1 MQEYAARVCSD
12 GRVQTVK
19 EHTVGVW
26 EKAESDAALMGV
38 ASIAKLVCL
47 LHDMGKNTAYSN
59 EYQHTVGVWNTWA
72 GEKPIHS
79 HAGAKLIYER
89 YFQVESKSSP
99 LVMLLSELAEA
110 VIMSHHGIFDCLKPA
125 SIKGDFNGLIKKIY
139 HDNYDFQEAKELLF
153 AQIVKP
159 EELDAVFESAIA
171 ELKNLYTVIRR
182 MTSKKRRIF
191 LLLINV
197 I

>member
-59 EYQHTVGVWNTWA
+59 EYQHTVGVGNTWA
-72 GEKPIHS
+72 GERPIHS
-79 HAGAKLIYER
+79 HAGAKLIDER

-99 LVMLLSELAEA
+99 LVVLLSELAE
-110 VIMSHHGIFDCLKPA
+110 
-125 SIKGDFNGLIKKIY
+125 
-139 HDNYDFQEAKELLF
+139 
-153 AQIVKP
+153 
-159 EELDAVFESAIA
+159 
-171 ELKNLYTVIRR
+171 TVIINQWYCRNTFNIIIKMR
-182 MTSKKRRIF
+182 LTF
-191 LLLINV
+191 LW
-197 I
+197 

>member
-59 EYQHTVGVWNTWA
+59 EYQHTLG
-72 GEKPIHS
+72 
-79 HAGAKLIYER
+79 HASFRACRSGDHVAPR
-89 YFQVESKSSP
+89 Y
-99 LVMLLSELAEA
+99 L
-110 VIMSHHGIFDCLKPA
+110 
-125 SIKGDFNGLIKKIY
+125 
-139 HDNYDFQEAKELLF
+139 
-153 AQIVKP
+153 
-159 EELDAVFESAIA
+159 
-171 ELKNLYTVIRR
+171 
-182 MTSKKRRIF
+182 
-191 LLLINV
+191 
-197 I
+197 

>member
-59 EYQHTVGVWNTWA
+59 EYQHTDIFRWNRRVLPW
-72 GEKPIHS
+72 S
-79 HAGAKLIYER
+79 CF
-89 YFQVESKSSP
+89 FQS
-99 LVMLLSELAEA
+99 L
-110 VIMSHHGIFDCLKPA
+110 
-125 SIKGDFNGLIKKIY
+125 
-139 HDNYDFQEAKELLF
+139 Q
-153 AQIVKP
+153 
-159 EELDAVFESAIA
+159 
-171 ELKNLYTVIRR
+171 
-182 MTSKKRRIF
+182 KR
-191 LLLINV
+191 
-197 I
+197 